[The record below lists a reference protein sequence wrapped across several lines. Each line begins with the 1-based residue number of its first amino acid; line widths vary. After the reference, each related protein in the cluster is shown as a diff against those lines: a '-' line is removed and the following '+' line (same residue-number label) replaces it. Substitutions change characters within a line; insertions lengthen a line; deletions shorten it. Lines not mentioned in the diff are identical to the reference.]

1 MTSSLSNFV
10 NNFIEGIHKIK
21 CKYEHDNRK
30 CDTCG
35 IKCKNCECF
44 LEYTNCKYNL
54 VKYKCLYCNK
64 NDQKMFDEKFKKQIF
79 NTYKFFNHDFNKFV
93 LLSWEE
99 VYSYRYIDDCENFN
113 ETTLPEKE
121 DFYSHLNMGDI
132 TDAESTH
139 GKKGL

>member
-35 IKCKNCECF
+35 IKYKNCECF

-79 NTYKFFNHDFNKFV
+79 NTYKFFNHDFNKFN
-93 LLSWEE
+93 LLS
-99 VYSYRYIDDCENFN
+99 
-113 ETTLPEKE
+113 
-121 DFYSHLNMGDI
+121 
-132 TDAESTH
+132 
-139 GKKGL
+139 